1 MDRRLESASVATQQ
15 DAFTFGICIK
25 SRDWTIEHQNAG
37 CISICGNQIGK
48 RCQDTCWRLTRPT
61 SLGDESDV
69 GIKAFKN
76 KGFRENACD
85 VAMVF
90 QEDRI
95 TSFLC
100 PLNEEA
106 EKEKK
111 MLKDRG
117 LTNREI
123 EIFQLRKRG
132 FKNVEIELEL
142 GITRATLKTH
152 IGHIL
157 KKISSDHSSQN
168 HSS

>member
-1 MDRRLESASVATQQ
+1 MEQRFESASLAQQ
-15 DAFTFGICIK
+15 PDAFSFGICIK

-48 RCQDTCWRLTRPT
+48 LCQDTCWRLTRST
-61 SLGDESDV
+61 SLGEENDV

-85 VAMVF
+85 VAIVF

-95 TSFLC
+95 TSFVC
-100 PLNEEA
+100 PLTAEA

-111 MLKDRG
+111 TLKARG

-152 IGHIL
+152 IGNIL
-157 KKISSDHSSQN
+157 KKISSDQSPLN
-168 HSS
+168 HST

>member
-1 MDRRLESASVATQQ
+1 MEQRLESASMALRP

-25 SRDWTIEHQNAG
+25 SRDWIIQQQNAG

-48 RCQDTCWRLTRPT
+48 LCHDTCWRLTRSN
-61 SLGDESDV
+61 SLGEENEV
-69 GIKAFKN
+69 GIKAFKS

-85 VAMVF
+85 LAMVF

-95 TSFLC
+95 TSLLC
-100 PLNEEA
+100 PLTEKA
-106 EKEKK
+106 EKESLVLRTK
-111 MLKDRG
+111 G

-123 EIFQLRKRG
+123 EVFQLRKRG
-132 FKNVEIELEL
+132 FKNIEIENEL

-157 KKISSDHSSQN
+157 KKISSGHFP
-168 HSS
+168 

>member
-1 MDRRLESASVATQQ
+1 MERRFDSASTAIGP
-15 DAFTFGICIK
+15 DALTFGICIK

-48 RCQDTCWRLTRPT
+48 RCQDTCWRLTRTT
-61 SLGDESDV
+61 SLGKESDV

-76 KGFRENACD
+76 KGFREHACD
-85 VAMVF
+85 VAIVF

-95 TSFLC
+95 TSFIC
-100 PLNEEA
+100 PLTEEA
-106 EKEKK
+106 EKEKEA
-111 MLKDRG
+111 LKVRG

-142 GITRATLKTH
+142 GITRPTLKTH
-152 IGHIL
+152 IGNIL
-157 KKISSDHSSQN
+157 KKISSDHSPQN
-168 HSS
+168 HST